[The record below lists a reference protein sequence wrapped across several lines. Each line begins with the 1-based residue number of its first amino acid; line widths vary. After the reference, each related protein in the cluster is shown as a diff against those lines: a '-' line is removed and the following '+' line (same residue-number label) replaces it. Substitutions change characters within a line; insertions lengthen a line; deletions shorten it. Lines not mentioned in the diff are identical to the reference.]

1 VSSQCGSDHEPP
13 CTSAVSFGSGF
24 RVGSYNPQTEKVELV
39 MPANLC
45 SRALRL
51 QHFLLSAREPDVRA

>member
-24 RVGSYNPQTEKVELV
+24 RVGTYKP
-39 MPANLC
+39 
-45 SRALRL
+45 
-51 QHFLLSAREPDVRA
+51 